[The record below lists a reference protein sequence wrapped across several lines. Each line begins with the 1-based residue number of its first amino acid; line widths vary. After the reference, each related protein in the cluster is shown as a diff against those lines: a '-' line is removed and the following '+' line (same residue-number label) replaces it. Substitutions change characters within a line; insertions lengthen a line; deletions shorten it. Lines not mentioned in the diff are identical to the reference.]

1 MESVLDECVENFPNI
16 LALKDEQKQA
26 IFNNFTSSKGRGRDP
41 SDWFRKEFHLPVSS
55 VRQQQIKDNV
65 VVLFASPLRLVFTS
79 DGVGVVVV
87 IISAERYDLVKIK
100 PTESEVEYRF
110 RL

>member
-1 MESVLDECVENFPNI
+1 MASMLDECVENFPNI
-16 LALKDEQKQA
+16 LALKDEQNQA

-65 VVLFASPLRLVFTS
+65 VRSNCG
-79 DGVGVVVV
+79 DGSTGHFSRR
-87 IISAERYDLVKIK
+87 IIND
-100 PTESEVEYRF
+100 TD
-110 RL
+110 